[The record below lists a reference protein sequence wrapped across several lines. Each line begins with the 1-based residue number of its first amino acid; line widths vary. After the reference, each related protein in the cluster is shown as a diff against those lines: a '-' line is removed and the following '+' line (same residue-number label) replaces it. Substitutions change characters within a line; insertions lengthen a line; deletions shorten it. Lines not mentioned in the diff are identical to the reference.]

1 MKFSLVVPV
10 YNVEKYI
17 EKCLSSILN
26 QSYSN
31 YEVIIVNDG
40 TKDNSQLI
48 IDKFTQR
55 DSRFKS
61 YIKDNGGLSDARN
74 FGVSKAE
81 GDYLLFIDSDDYI
94 EKDLLK
100 LLNNII
106 LDNHAD
112 TDIVRY
118 NLNVV
123 DENYN
128 LISKN
133 NDIRLFGNKKNNIL
147 KNKFVEPAW
156 LYAYKTEFFKS
167 NQFQFPKG
175 KIHEDFYLT
184 LLILDKAKNV
194 DILNYNG
201 YNYVQREN
209 SIMSNKDYTK
219 IKKRVKDFIEHN
231 EFHRKNIKNKYILSY
246 SNKSLLFKVRE
257 LKGND
262 FKNEIGKITLHISD
276 FKLKPLSIKDF
287 IYNIYLKKNYKK
299 VIEKKNKEFYKE
311 K

>member
-1 MKFSLVVPV
+1 MKFSIIVPV

-26 QSYSN
+26 QSYVN

-40 TKDNSQLI
+40 TKDNSQSI
-48 IDKFTQR
+48 IDTFVSK

-61 YIKDNGGLSDARN
+61 YVKDNGGLSDARN
-74 FGVSKAE
+74 FGVSKAK

-100 LLNNII
+100 LLYNTI
-106 LDNHAD
+106 LNNHAD
-112 TDIVRY
+112 IIRY

-128 LISKN
+128 LILKN
-133 NDIRLFGNKKNNIL
+133 SDIRLSGNKKNNIL

-156 LYAYKTEFFKS
+156 LYAYKVDFFKS

-184 LLILDKAKNV
+184 LLILDKAKSV

-209 SIMSNKDYTK
+209 SIMSNKDYSK

-257 LKGND
+257 LKGKD
-262 FKNEIGKITLHISD
+262 FKNEIDEITSHIND

-287 IYNIYLKKNYKK
+287 IYNIYLKKNYTKI
-299 VIEKKNKEFYKE
+299 IEQKNREFYKE

>member
-1 MKFSLVVPV
+1 MKFSIIVPV

-26 QSYSN
+26 QSYVN

-40 TKDNSQLI
+40 TKDNSQSI
-48 IDKFTQR
+48 IDTFVSK

-61 YIKDNGGLSDARN
+61 YVKDNGGLSDARN
-74 FGVSKAE
+74 FGVSKAK

-100 LLNNII
+100 LLNNTI
-106 LDNHAD
+106 LNNHAD
-112 TDIVRY
+112 IIRY

-128 LISKN
+128 LILKN
-133 NDIRLFGNKKNNIL
+133 SDIRLSGNKKNNIL

-156 LYAYKTEFFKS
+156 LYAYKVDFFKS

-184 LLILDKAKNV
+184 LLILDKAKSV

-209 SIMSNKDYTK
+209 SIMSNKDYSK

-257 LKGND
+257 LKGKD
-262 FKNEIGKITLHISD
+262 FKNEIDEITSHIND

-287 IYNIYLKKNYKK
+287 IYNIYLKKNYTKI
-299 VIEKKNKEFYKE
+299 IEQKNREFYKE

>member
-26 QSYSN
+26 QSYVN

-40 TKDNSQLI
+40 TKDNSQSI
-48 IDKFTQR
+48 IDTFVSK
-55 DSRFKS
+55 DSRFK
-61 YIKDNGGLSDARN
+61 YYVKDNGGLSDARN
-74 FGVSKAE
+74 FGVSKAK

-100 LLNNII
+100 LLNNTI
-106 LDNHAD
+106 LNNHAD
-112 TDIVRY
+112 IIRY

-128 LISKN
+128 LILKN
-133 NDIRLFGNKKNNIL
+133 SDIRLSGNKKNNIL
-147 KNKFVEPAW
+147 KNKFVEPAC
-156 LYAYKTEFFKS
+156 LYAYKMDFFKS
-167 NQFQFPKG
+167 DKFQFPKG

-184 LLILDKAKNV
+184 LLILDKAKSV

-209 SIMSNKDYTK
+209 SIMSNKDYSK

-246 SNKSLLFKVRE
+246 SNKSLLFKIRE

-262 FKNEIGKITLHISD
+262 FKNEIEKITSHIND
-276 FKLKPLSIKDF
+276 FKLKPLSVKDF

-299 VIEKKNKEFYKE
+299 IIEQKNREFYKE